1 MSTIKVTQGHSLPIE
16 DAKKALGSFEDDLKK
31 YMVKLVWS
39 GSSAEIKGTGVS
51 GDVKVTPS
59 DVTVTVKLGMLAK
72 AAGVKADLLEKSI
85 SKRLKAAF
93 TEGSA

>member
-1 MSTIKVTQGHSLPIE
+1 MSTIKVTQAHTKSTD
-16 DAKKALGSFEDDLKK
+16 DARTALGAFEEDLKK

-39 GSSAEIKGTGVS
+39 GDSAELKGTGVS
-51 GDVKVTPS
+51 GNVQVTTS

-85 SKRLKAAF
+85 TKRLKAALAPD
-93 TEGSA
+93 S

>member
-1 MSTIKVTQGHSLPIE
+1 MSTIKVTQGHSLE
-16 DAKKALGSFEDDLKK
+16 VESAKKALGSFEEDLKK

-39 GSSAEIKGTGVS
+39 GPKAEIKGTGVS
-51 GDVKVTPS
+51 GDVQVTTS

-72 AAGVKADLLEKSI
+72 AAGVKADLLERSI

-93 TEGSA
+93 SPDS